1 MVEDKLF
8 PLLWTLLGKPASY
21 IASPSWPLQSV
32 GSAIAEGF
40 SMSLKYEDFVLI
52 HVKFLDFGA

>member
-1 MVEDKLF
+1 MVEDKLL

-21 IASPSWPLQSV
+21 IASPSWPWQPV

-40 SMSLKYEDFVLI
+40 RMSLKYEDFCI
-52 HVKFLDFGA
+52 DRVKFLDFGA